1 MWGFL
6 QIHLQ
11 KMFLFLEGLSLTNVG
26 SNLPSIDILRL
37 SHLTFENLFETKNL
51 IFYMNSVSSFVTK
64 QEIR

>member
-26 SNLPSIDILRL
+26 SNLPSTDILRL